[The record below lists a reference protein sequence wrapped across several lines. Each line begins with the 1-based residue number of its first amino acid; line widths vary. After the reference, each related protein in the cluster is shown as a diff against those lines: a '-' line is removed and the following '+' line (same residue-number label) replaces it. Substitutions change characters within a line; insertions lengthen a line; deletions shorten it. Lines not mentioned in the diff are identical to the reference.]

1 MQIDLSFVFKSA
13 LGKPKL
19 EPEYEDNRVPKLDEN
34 GNPKMKEVTL
44 WDVLEFN
51 LESYQGGDGTKIKAI
66 ANSMVKAYENSSKVI
81 EINADTFIFIK
92 EKIIPQSKL
101 SDFFKEQVK
110 DYLSE
115 EEEKHKRQEVGADFD
130 RCVSDIKE
138 KLGGNAVPIQLPI
151 GAEDVFEGIIDLV
164 EMKEYV
170 WPLDTAAT
178 MDWMEQEQERG
189 ITITSAATTC
199 FWKKT

>member
-115 EEEKHKRQEVGADFD
+115 EEEKHKRQEVGA
-130 RCVSDIKE
+130 
-138 KLGGNAVPIQLPI
+138 
-151 GAEDVFEGIIDLV
+151 
-164 EMKEYV
+164 
-170 WPLDTAAT
+170 
-178 MDWMEQEQERG
+178 
-189 ITITSAATTC
+189 
-199 FWKKT
+199 KKKM